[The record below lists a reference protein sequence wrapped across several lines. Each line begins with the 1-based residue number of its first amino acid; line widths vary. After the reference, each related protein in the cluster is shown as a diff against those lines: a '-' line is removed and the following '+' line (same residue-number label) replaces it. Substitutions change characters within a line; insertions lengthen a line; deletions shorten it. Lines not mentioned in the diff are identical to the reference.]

1 MDRLG
6 LDQEYIRLGLSGSIK
21 PGGYMIYYAITHNQV
36 WDLGDQFSL
45 PNADSYAI
53 NQFNIHQAPGG
64 YLIVNQAELGEIVR
78 QGQYELSHV
87 FTPEG
92 A

>member
-1 MDRLG
+1 
-6 LDQEYIRLGLSGSIK
+6 
-21 PGGYMIYYAITHNQV
+21 MIYYAITSNQV

-45 PNADSYAI
+45 PNADQYAI

-64 YLIVNQAELGEIVR
+64 YLIVNRAELSEIVR
-78 QGQYELSHV
+78 QGHNLASHV
-87 FTPEG
+87 STPGG

>member
-1 MDRLG
+1 
-6 LDQEYIRLGLSGSIK
+6 
-21 PGGYMIYYAITHNQV
+21 MIYYAITSNYV

-45 PNADSYAI
+45 PNADQYAI

-64 YLIVNQAELGEIVR
+64 YLIVNRAELKEIVR
-78 QGQYELSHV
+78 SGLKRLEA
-87 FTPEG
+87 EG

>member
-1 MDRLG
+1 
-6 LDQEYIRLGLSGSIK
+6 
-21 PGGYMIYYAITHNQV
+21 MIYYAITSNQV

-45 PNADSYAI
+45 PNADQYAI

-64 YLIVNQAELGEIVR
+64 YLIVNRAELNEIVR
-78 QGQYELSHV
+78 QGHNLTSHV
-87 FTPEG
+87 ATPGG

>member
-1 MDRLG
+1 
-6 LDQEYIRLGLSGSIK
+6 
-21 PGGYMIYYAITHNQV
+21 MIYYAITSNQV

-45 PNADSYAI
+45 PNADQYAI

-64 YLIVNQAELGEIVR
+64 YLIVNRAELNEIVR
-78 QGQYELSHV
+78 QGHNLASHV
-87 FTPEG
+87 ATPGG

>member
-1 MDRLG
+1 
-6 LDQEYIRLGLSGSIK
+6 
-21 PGGYMIYYAITHNQV
+21 MIYYAITSNQV

-45 PNADSYAI
+45 PNADQYAI

-64 YLIVNQAELGEIVR
+64 YLIVNQAELSEIVR